1 MRSLMSSGVLLQK
14 WTARDRR
21 AHQGFDELH
30 YQFLLLPAAD
40 QGKSRKGWKG
50 YWKPQGTW
58 RKNRKGQEKPIAAL
72 GIHKCWRQHPL
83 VTI

>member
-40 QGKSRKGWKG
+40 QGKSRKGMERLLEATG
-50 YWKPQGTW
+50 DLE
-58 RKNRKGQEKPIAAL
+58 EK
-72 GIHKCWRQHPL
+72 
-83 VTI
+83 